1 MADTARSVLVLD
13 DGGVPALVSAL
24 LVDDPS
30 AVHVRFVGR
39 SPRAKAISKLRS
51 ERLAFAGWYDAG
63 PSNSATEL
71 LLAALREA
79 RRIAAEQVVW
89 PEFASDDLDRLSLAI
104 SRVRLVD
111 DLAALD
117 CPPDAQPPHVET
129 PLIDLDARRICDLAV
144 DLDAPLDAESVW
156 WCESTG
162 PRVCGQCEACRL
174 WQAAIAAPR
183 AWERAE
189 AAPVA

>member
-1 MADTARSVLVLD
+1 MADAARSVLVLD
-13 DGGVPALVSAL
+13 DGGVPSLVGAL
-24 LVDDPS
+24 LVDEPS

-39 SPRAKAISKLRS
+39 SPRARAISKRRS

-63 PSNSATEL
+63 PSKSASEL

-79 RRIAAEQVVW
+79 RRIAAPQVVW
-89 PEFASDDLDRLSLAI
+89 PEFASEDLDRMSLAI
-104 SRVRLVD
+104 SRVRLIE

-117 CPPDAQPPHVET
+117 CPPDAAPPHIET
-129 PLIDLDARRICDLAV
+129 PLLDLDARRICDLAV

-156 WCESTG
+156 WCDAAGS
-162 PRVCGQCEACRL
+162 RVCGQCEACRL
-174 WQAAIAAPR
+174 WQTAIAGPR
-183 AWERAE
+183 AWEGAD